1 MGTGDE
7 LEVGAILDDKYLI
20 ESFIGRGGMGSVYR
34 ARHVSLDS
42 PRAIKILRRELAQDP
57 GFVERFRIEA
67 LVAEEVRHPNIV
79 ALYDYSPV
87 SEGRSYIVWEY
98 VEGQTIGALLS
109 RGVIFDPAEVAEL
122 VSQVADGLTLAHR
135 KGIHHRDIS
144 PDNIMLSTDVRGR
157 RIAKLLDFGLAK
169 GSGVPGSPTT
179 DIGTFIGKIG
189 YASPEQMGLLAER
202 TLVDERTDVFSLA
215 AVTYAMLTGRA
226 PFRTTNLQSFLR
238 DLIVAPEQEVRE
250 RFLPR
255 LTEPWRPALIR
266 ALARDRNQRTPNVKE
281 FIGGINIAAR
291 ATRTF
296 DPPRTGT
303 RSKTVLIA
311 GAAGVLGV
319 ALSLIPG
326 LGPGSLN
333 LPSPPEPPSPTGVV
347 NFGQERAAESLR
359 GLNVEEKLA
368 SSDGAEIGQLSEP
381 IEEPGAI
388 DRFDAKTSME
398 SGAFRGSTA
407 GDAETPK
414 PSDTGSANTSANAQP
429 NPGSGVKD
437 TSVPVP
443 LTHTPDE
450 ADGLVG
456 DSASAEPPARTPKTD
471 VQLPPLSPGTR
482 EPAQTSAASRS
493 SFPLQLTTMPR
504 PVKKVDPE
512 YPEQASR
519 LGIQG
524 NVILRA
530 IIDAGGNV
538 IDLRIVQSV
547 PTRYSQVRRLLDEAA
562 VEAARQWQFEPT
574 LRDGLPVPVEVE
586 LVVQFR
592 MDPY

>member
-7 LEVGAILDDKYLI
+7 LEVGAVLGEKYLI
-20 ESFIGRGGMGSVYR
+20 EGFIGRGGMGSVYR
-34 ARHVSLDS
+34 ARHISLDS
-42 PRAIKILRRELAQDP
+42 PRAIKILRRELARDP

-109 RGVIFDPAEVAEL
+109 RGVIFDPAEVVEI

-169 GSGVPGSPTT
+169 GSGVPGAPTT

-189 YASPEQMGLLAER
+189 YASPEQMGLLAEP

-215 AVTYAMLTGRA
+215 AVTYAMLTGAA
-226 PFRTTNLQSFLR
+226 PFRTTSLQSFLR
-238 DLIVAPEQEVRE
+238 DLIIAPEQEVRE
-250 RFLPR
+250 KFLPR

-296 DPPRTGT
+296 DPPRARSG
-303 RSKTVLIA
+303 SKTLLTA
-311 GAAGVLGV
+311 GAAGVLGL
-319 ALSLIPG
+319 ALYLILS

-333 LPSPPEPPSPTGVV
+333 FPSPPEPPSPTRVV
-347 NFGQERAAESLR
+347 DSGQARAAESLR
-359 GLNVEEKLA
+359 GLNVEEELA
-368 SSDGAEIGQLSEP
+368 SSDGAESGQLSEP

-388 DRFDAKTSME
+388 DRFDARTSTD
-398 SGAFRGSTA
+398 SGAREGSTA
-407 GDAETPK
+407 TDAEALK
-414 PSDTGSANTSANAQP
+414 PGDTGSANPSANAQP
-429 NPGSGVKD
+429 NTGPGVME
-437 TSVPVP
+437 TSAPVP
-443 LTHTPDE
+443 LTRTPDE
-450 ADGLVG
+450 TDGLAG
-456 DSASAEPPARTPKTD
+456 QSAS
-471 VQLPPLSPGTR
+471 S
-482 EPAQTSAASRS
+482 EPAGASEHAQTLDAPRS
-493 SFPLQLTTMPR
+493 SSPLQLAAMPR
-504 PVKKVDPE
+504 PLKKVDPE

-524 NVILRA
+524 DVILRA
-530 IIDAGGNV
+530 IIDARGNV
-538 IDLRIVQSV
+538 IDLRIIQSV
-547 PTRYSQVRRLLDEAA
+547 PTRYDQVRRLLDEAA

-592 MDPY
+592 MEPY